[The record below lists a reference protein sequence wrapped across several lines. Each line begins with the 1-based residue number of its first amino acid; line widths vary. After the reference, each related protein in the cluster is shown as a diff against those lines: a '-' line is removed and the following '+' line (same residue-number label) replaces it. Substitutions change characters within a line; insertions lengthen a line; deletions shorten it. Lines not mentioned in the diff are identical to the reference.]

1 MCIIINYN
9 ACNHND
15 LVTRQKLCVRI
26 KWKKKKKKIQGKCVE
41 VQVRLLAS
49 GLFAVK
55 GRGQADMH
63 MIKSDVF

>member
-9 ACNHND
+9 ACNQND

>member
-1 MCIIINYN
+1 MLESNGK
-9 ACNHND
+9 
-15 LVTRQKLCVRI
+15 R
-26 KWKKKKKKIQGKCVE
+26 KKKKIQGKCVE

>member
-9 ACNHND
+9 ACNQND
-15 LVTRQKLCVRI
+15 LVTRQLCVRI